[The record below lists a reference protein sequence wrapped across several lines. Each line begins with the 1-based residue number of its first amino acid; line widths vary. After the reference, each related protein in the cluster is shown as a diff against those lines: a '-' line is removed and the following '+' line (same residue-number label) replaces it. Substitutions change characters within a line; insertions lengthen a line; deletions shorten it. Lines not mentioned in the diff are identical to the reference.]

1 VARLEYVDWKSS
13 GDTRFAP
20 LASAKGEIECNG
32 FWNHKPPRTD
42 KDGVWIDSQTAIAP
56 TLTERALEPGANVG
70 RCRIIELQPNTYADC
85 LYNLH
90 QDDNNRLN
98 PDGTGWVVRSFFN
111 LTDDKDS
118 YFVLRE
124 NRTDPSE
131 ETRIALPAG
140 AQLVVD
146 TQRLWHA
153 AAHHGDEPRYCLI
166 TSWESGPELDAYIA
180 KYNGV
185 NKVESLPVD
194 QETLDAGQA
203 EQAVASPHAPRR
215 SLLAASRR
223 SRDERGLSLF
233 PPHEAGPGHSAGTR
247 SRSQRVGGQREP
259 SLAVAV
265 HDAVQHPGHARDEPA
280 ISAPNTHGS
289 TIGLSP
295 DVPALSSTYPLAIW
309 RFRRRGRSPAAAC
322 RILRRG
328 PSALGER
335 PSIPSRGRRD
345 PRQEPAPVDS
355 FWVPSASESAP
366 VDRLPAPTARLWAP
380 ELSDRAPVDSDCVPD
395 ASDRPPSRGRSCRW
409 RGRRRPS

>member
-1 VARLEYVDWKSS
+1 MGYIKSAALEETGYVVLDRYNKEIDPKEWLDVEYVDWKSS

-42 KDGVWIDSQTAIAP
+42 KDGVWIDAQTEVAP

-98 PDGTGWVVRSFFN
+98 PDGTGWVVRGFFN
-111 LTDDKDS
+111 LTDDKTS

-140 AQLVVD
+140 AQLIVD

-153 AAHHGDEPRYCLI
+153 AAHYGDEPRYCLI

-185 NKVESLPVD
+185 NKVDSYPVD
-194 QETLDAGQA
+194 QETLDAGQI
-203 EQAVASPHAPRR
+203 EQERR
-215 SLLAASRR
+215 IAARAAALAA
-223 SRDERGLSLF
+223 RGQQEVIAMS
-233 PPHEAGPGHSAGTR
+233 EA
-247 SRSQRVGGQREP
+247 
-259 SLAVAV
+259 
-265 HDAVQHPGHARDEPA
+265 
-280 ISAPNTHGS
+280 
-289 TIGLSP
+289 
-295 DVPALSSTYPLAIW
+295 
-309 RFRRRGRSPAAAC
+309 
-322 RILRRG
+322 
-328 PSALGER
+328 
-335 PSIPSRGRRD
+335 
-345 PRQEPAPVDS
+345 
-355 FWVPSASESAP
+355 
-366 VDRLPAPTARLWAP
+366 
-380 ELSDRAPVDSDCVPD
+380 
-395 ASDRPPSRGRSCRW
+395 
-409 RGRRRPS
+409 